1 MGGLDRDEI
10 ARLRTVLA
18 RIGRALDRHSR
29 DAELTRS
36 QVSVLG
42 TVVVR
47 GPIGMGELAAI
58 EGLNPTMLSRMAG
71 KLETTGLLV
80 RDPDP
85 ADRRAVRVLATEA
98 GVAEHARQRDERTRL
113 LAAHVDALPGG
124 HAEGLRAALD
134 ALEAL
139 AGSLRD
145 GPAR

>member
-1 MGGLDRDEI
+1 MSGLDRDEI
-10 ARLRTVLA
+10 ARLRTMLA
-18 RIGRALDRHSR
+18 RIGRGLDRHSR
-29 DAELTRS
+29 GADLTRT

-47 GPIGMGELAAI
+47 GPLGMGELAAI

-71 KLETTGLLV
+71 KLEVAGLLV

-85 ADRRAVRVLATEA
+85 DDGRAVRVRATDA

-113 LAAHVDALPGG
+113 LAEHVDALPGE
-124 HAEGLRAALD
+124 HADDLRAALP

-145 GPAR
+145 GSTR